1 MLGEAGL
8 ICGQSMVRER
18 KAQDTWLLGHVK
30 EVNSLQVLPERESD
44 VSREPVHQQVPERDF
59 GITYPDNFK

>member
-1 MLGEAGL
+1 
-8 ICGQSMVRER
+8 MVRER
-18 KAQDTWLLGHVK
+18 EAQDTWLLGHVK